1 MLCLFAVPAYI
12 AVRTVNNRKEGDSF
26 MFGNRG
32 YSLKYVMATLAAV
45 AMIVVFTI
53 QARAEGE
60 QEKSAMTN
68 ITITV
73 GNASFS
79 GVL

>member
-1 MLCLFAVPAYI
+1 
-12 AVRTVNNRKEGDSF
+12 